1 MEKNLIYK
9 SNNLVEAAY
18 DLTVSEQRVLLT
30 CISQINP
37 EQPLDADDCFTVT
50 VEQARDL
57 FYSGHN
63 DQAYRDLTNACER
76 LFRREIRLFSDKG
89 NKELLTHFV
98 SYIEFNNK
106 TQSVEICFAKPLI
119 PYLVSLQ
126 GNFTKYRLE
135 HISKL
140 SSKYAIRIYEL
151 IVRWAMADS
160 KYERKH
166 EEVEIEDF
174 RDLLQLGNKYKQIG
188 QLKDRVLQPALD
200 QINKETDFHLKIGYR
215 KIKRT
220 IKFIQFEFERKQEAE
235 KIETQHKQ
243 IKNTI
248 SNRSSILTHEFI
260 EKNARPGESWDE
272 ARIRLKK

>member
-1 MEKNLIYK
+1 MKKNLIYK
-9 SNNLVEAAY
+9 SNNLIEAAY
-18 DLTVSEQRVLLT
+18 ELTVSEQRVLLS

-37 EQPLDADDCFTVT
+37 EQPLHAGDCFTVT

-57 FYSGHN
+57 FYSGQHN
-63 DQAYRDLTNACER
+63 DQAYSDLKNACGR
-76 LFRREIRLFSDKG
+76 LFRREIKLFSDNG
-89 NKELLTHFV
+89 DKELLTHFV

-135 HISKL
+135 YISKL

-166 EEVEIEDF
+166 EEIEVEDF

-188 QLKDRVLQPALD
+188 QLKDRVLQPALE
-200 QINKETDFHLKIGYR
+200 QINKETDFNLKIGYR

-220 IKFIQFEFERKQEAE
+220 IKFIQFEFERK
-235 KIETQHKQ
+235 
-243 IKNTI
+243 
-248 SNRSSILTHEFI
+248 
-260 EKNARPGESWDE
+260 PE
-272 ARIRLKK
+272 ARAS